1 MGANLASVCKLLTVL
16 LHAYMLG
23 FTNSAVSEGVLAGD
37 ALSDGCHEA
46 LEVLQLDMLLRVDH
60 LLTEILGGERG
71 RGVRK

>member
-1 MGANLASVCKLLTVL
+1 MQAPDSAPPRLHVRVLELSSPGRLL
-16 LHAYMLG
+16 
-23 FTNSAVSEGVLAGD
+23 GVLAGD
-37 ALSDGCHEA
+37 TLSDGCHEA